1 MIQTVALWVVLPVL
15 SVAVLLSVVR
25 LAIGPSLPDRVVALD
40 LITTIG
46 VGIVAAAALA
56 WEQPPLLD
64 VGTVLA
70 LVSFLAT
77 VAFARYIERGIRS
90 WSSNG

>member
-1 MIQTVALWVVLPVL
+1 MIATLALWVVLPTL
-15 SVAVLLSVVR
+15 SLAVLLAVIR
-25 LAIGPSLPDRVVALD
+25 LTMGPSFPDRVVALD

-46 VGIVAAAALA
+46 VGLVVAAALA
-56 WEQPPLLD
+56 WEQPNLLD

-77 VAFARYIERGIRS
+77 VAFAQYVEKGVRA
-90 WSSNG
+90 WLSNG